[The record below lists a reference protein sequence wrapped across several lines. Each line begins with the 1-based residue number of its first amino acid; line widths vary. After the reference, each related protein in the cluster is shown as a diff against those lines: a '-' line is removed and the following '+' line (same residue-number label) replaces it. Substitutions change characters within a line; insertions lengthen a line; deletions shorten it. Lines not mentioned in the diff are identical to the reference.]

1 MSRPGFV
8 AVIAIVSA
16 FVGGTS
22 ALGLAKAVGW
32 VAEPGETETVV
43 VGGSEAGTAAPV
55 DESETPP
62 ASGGE
67 ALPGNGFDAARI
79 YSARAD
85 GVVTIYALFGSHG
98 EDGGGDAAQGSGF
111 VVSDD
116 GYILTNSHV
125 VTTAGDAAPGAVEAA
140 TTTYVEFRDGDRV
153 PATIVGWDPFDDVGL
168 VKVDPDAHELD
179 PVPLGDSSDVVVGE
193 PVAAIGSPF
202 GQLSSL
208 SVGVISATERS
219 IASLT
224 SEYNLVDAIQT
235 DAPINRGNSGG
246 PLLDAR
252 GRAIGINA
260 QIRSESGTAEG
271 VGFAVP
277 IDSAIRSMRQLIDEG
292 RVRYAWVGIST
303 QTLTPALARR
313 FDYPEEHG
321 AVVQS
326 VVAGSPAAEAGLRAG
341 GNEEEFTGIDFRPG
355 GDLIVAIDE
364 TEVDSAEDVV
374 REVTRRSP
382 GETLRLTIWRGDERR
397 VVPVVLG
404 ERPATPPDTG
414 R

>member
-8 AVIAIVSA
+8 AVIAIVCA
-16 FVGGTS
+16 FLGGTS

-32 VAEPGETETVV
+32 VADPDDTETVV
-43 VGGSEAGTAAPV
+43 LGGSDAGTPASA
-55 DESETPP
+55 DESGND
-62 ASGGE
+62 GGN
-67 ALPGNGFDAARI
+67 AGGPLAANGFDAAKI

-98 EDGGGDAAQGSGF
+98 EDGAGDAAQGSGF

-125 VTTAGDAAPGAVEAA
+125 VTTAGEGDADGVEAA

-168 VKVDPDAHELD
+168 VKVDPEAHGLH
-179 PVPLGDSSDVVVGE
+179 PVPLGNSSRVVVGQ

-208 SVGVISATERS
+208 SVGVVSGTERS

-260 QIRSESGTAEG
+260 QIRSETGTAEG

-277 IDSAIRSMRQLIDEG
+277 INSAIRSMRQLIDEG
-292 RVRYAWVGIST
+292 RVRYAWVGVST

-313 FDYPEEHG
+313 FEYPEERG

-341 GNEEEFTGIDFRPG
+341 GNEEEFTGIEFRPG
-355 GDLIVAIDE
+355 GDLIVAIDGV
-364 TEVDSAEDVV
+364 EVDSAEDVV

-382 GETLRLTIWRGDERR
+382 GETLRLTVWRGDERR
-397 VVPVVLG
+397 VVRVVLG
-404 ERPATPPDTG
+404 ERPVVPPDTG

>member
-8 AVIAIVSA
+8 AVVAVVASLL
-16 FVGGTS
+16 GGTAS
-22 ALGLAKAVGW
+22 LALGKAAGW
-32 VAEPGETETVV
+32 VGAGATRTVV
-43 VGGSEAGTAAPV
+43 VGGADAGMPAAVPT
-55 DESETPP
+55 ESDD
-62 ASGGE
+62 AARGE
-67 ALPGNGFDAARI
+67 PLPGNDFDPAEI
-79 YSARAD
+79 YRRRAD
-85 GVVTIYALFGSHG
+85 GVVTIYALFGTHG
-98 EDGGGDAAQGSGF
+98 ENGEGDAAQGSGF
-111 VVSDD
+111 VVSAD

-125 VTTAGDAAPGAVEAA
+125 VTTAGETGSADVEVA

-153 PATIVGWDPFDDVGL
+153 PAKIVGWDPFDDVGV
-168 VKVDPDAHELD
+168 VKVDPKAHALRV
-179 PVPLGDSSDVVVGE
+179 VPLGDSSRVVVGQ

-208 SVGVISATERS
+208 SVGVVSATKRS
-219 IASLT
+219 IESLT

-277 IDSAIRSMRQLIDEG
+277 INSAVRSMRQLINAG
-292 RVRYAWVGIST
+292 RVRYAWVGVST
-303 QTLTPALARR
+303 QTLTPALAKR
-313 FDYPEEHG
+313 FDYPAERG

-326 VVAGSPAAEAGLRAG
+326 VIAGSPGARAGLRAG
-341 GNEEEFTGIDFRPG
+341 AKEEEYTGIDFKPG
-355 GDLIVAIDE
+355 GDLIVAIDGNA
-364 TEVDSAEDVV
+364 VANAEDVV

-382 GETLRLTIWRGDERR
+382 GEPVRFTIWRRGERK
-397 VVPVVLG
+397 VVAVVLG
-404 ERPATPPDTG
+404 ERPAKPPSAG